1 MGTLQKVTAGQPF
14 SMGADTYNAF
24 IDAAIKTKKNQTLGE
39 SNTTSDRKYNTI
51 LLSNS
56 TGTDYDRFDVVGL
69 GDPVITP
76 TENLTAFQTSVTLNL
91 VAPDEEVHTGKW
103 AILLEPIADGR
114 YGSAIR
120 SGITPAVITV
130 PTGFD
135 HYEFVDLVVDTLTC
149 LPTGSAKILWK
160 ESGTGAGINCVL
172 DLSYQKESQNAC
184 ANASGEAIPGY
195 GVCKI
200 TTIDSEGRR
209 SVVKPTADNLTE
221 IMLAPPQGVP
231 IGADF
236 EGLPPFDNNAAV
248 TGTIALGDEIGAT
261 SGAWTM
267 TTGKTGFKSNGAV
280 GGRARIRPFKQ
291 SVSAEIPVL
300 LASDTRSLTTGFYIS
315 GSYPLGFMDLDN
327 TYTVPSTGY
336 LHALGVSFNIGPVVV
351 VDLSATSDGP
361 VFQVHLDLRDT
372 DNNIYSSVFRPDA
385 TSFSGLIASAS
396 FLETSGALSVTG
408 NTYSTV
414 AGIADISARGIA
426 GKTIDAIRFRFE
438 FLSRGYTVSF
448 GLYVAA
454 NNMRF
459 FSTTVV

>member
-1 MGTLQKVTAGQPF
+1 MGTLQKVTVGQPF

-160 ESGTGAGINCVL
+160 EAGTGTAINCII

-184 ANASGEAIPGY
+184 LNISGAAIPGY
-195 GVCKI
+195 GVCEI
-200 TTIDSEGRR
+200 SGIDSKGRR
-209 SVVKPTADNLTE
+209 KVVKPTEDNITE

-231 IGADF
+231 IGANF
-236 EGLPPFDNNAAV
+236 EGLPPFDNDAAV
-248 TGTIALGDEIGAT
+248 TGTITLGDEIGAT
-261 SGAWTM
+261 SGDWTM

-280 GGRARIRPFKQ
+280 GGRARIRPF
-291 SVSAEIPVL
+291 
-300 LASDTRSLTTGFYIS
+300 RGS
-315 GSYPLGFMDLDN
+315 GSNCQITSIPGTSSINVATYEGSVIWGGF
-327 TYTVPSTGY
+327 
-336 LHALGVSFNIGPVVV
+336 
-351 VDLSATSDGP
+351 
-361 VFQVHLDLRDT
+361 
-372 DNNIYSSVFRPDA
+372 
-385 TSFSGLIASAS
+385 TSFSEPIGEAFTNTDIDILFHNTPS
-396 FLETSGALSVTG
+396 FDAVTATG
-408 NTYSTV
+408 VYFSYSPGYNYN
-414 AGIADISARGIA
+414 AFIYIEIADESGVEI
-426 GKTIDAIRFRFE
+426 
-438 FLSRGYTVSF
+438 LSNQVGFTSSSSFTDGVNRGYTLRLSAMYIGGLIPSGVKATQYRIGFGESSGDTKSISVSSM
-448 GLYVAA
+448 VDR
-454 NNMRF
+454 M
-459 FSTTVV
+459 TVTLR